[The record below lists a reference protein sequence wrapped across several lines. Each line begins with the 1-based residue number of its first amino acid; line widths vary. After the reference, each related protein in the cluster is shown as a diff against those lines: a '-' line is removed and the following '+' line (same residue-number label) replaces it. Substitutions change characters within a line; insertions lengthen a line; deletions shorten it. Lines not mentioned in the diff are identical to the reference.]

1 MIRINLLSDGKK
13 TVTRKKKAPM
23 KVLPQGADLARL
35 LLLGALVL
43 GLTPFGVVYY
53 VKKKTIENKTALVQA
68 AEVEVQRLQAI
79 IKEVE
84 QFKAKKA
91 ELEHKINVISQL
103 KQNQRGPVRLMDLV
117 SRSLPELLWLD
128 RLSVAGNNVTLTGQA
143 FNTNAVASFMDN
155 LDQAPELTEP
165 ILRETRQA
173 GTVYSFTIS
182 VGYSLKPV
190 TPTDGAAAAPA
201 ER

>member
-1 MIRINLLSDGKK
+1 MIRIHLLSDGKK

>member
-13 TVTRKKKAPM
+13 TVTRKKKPPM
-23 KVLPQGADLARL
+23 KVLPQGADLGRL
-35 LLLGALVL
+35 LLLGALL
-43 GLTPFGVVYY
+43 IGFSPFGVVWL
-53 VKKKTIENKTALVQA
+53 VKKKTIENKTAEVQV
-68 AEVEVQRLQAI
+68 AEAEVQRLQAI

-84 QFKAKKA
+84 EFKAKKA
-91 ELEHKINVISQL
+91 ELEHKIEVISQL

-117 SRSLPELLWLD
+117 SRALPELLWLD
-128 RLSVAGNNVTLTGQA
+128 RMTVVGNSMTLTGQA

-155 LDQAPELTEP
+155 LDQAPELAEP

-182 VGYSLKPV
+182 VGYSMKPA
-190 TPTDGAAAAPA
+190 TPTNEANAPA
-201 ER
+201 GR